1 MRTSPNYALIFRI
14 SFPNCQSYFGEFD
27 PKAYVNWEI
36 EVDKE
41 FRKFELSEEQ
51 KVTIASMVFTNSTLN
66 LWMHLAI
73 HHKVPKTWKDMKR
86 IFRKECVPEYYAD
99 YLLTKLNSLKQGDNY
114 IDTYY
119 HNLKFNIMHCGL
131 EECEEAT
138 KNRFLSGLNK
148 ILDMLLHETYNSLTC
163 LVELA
168 SKIEIQL
175 AFE

>member
-73 HHKVPKTWKDMKR
+73 HHKVPKTWTDMKR
-86 IFRKECVPEYYAD
+86 FFRKECVPEYYDD
-99 YLLTKLNSLKQGDNY
+99 YLLAKLNSLKHGR
-114 IDTYY
+114 I
-119 HNLKFNIMHCGL
+119 
-131 EECEEAT
+131 
-138 KNRFLSGLNK
+138 
-148 ILDMLLHETYNSLTC
+148 
-163 LVELA
+163 
-168 SKIEIQL
+168 
-175 AFE
+175 